1 MTTVNRSISIIYR
14 LFVFVLLLVAGLAV
28 GGCSRVSQEAAQ
40 QPLQIELIEPLF
52 PPGIGT
58 YTMNIRLFD
67 ENDNPVDDAQIAIK
81 ADMTHAGMVPILASV
96 TDGDKG
102 LYKVPFKWTMGGN
115 WIITIQAT
123 LPDGTIAEETFPITI
138 SGDPADCDIEATII
152 P

>member
-1 MTTVNRSISIIYR
+1 MPTVNRSVSIIYR
-14 LFVFVLLLVAGLAV
+14 LFVFVLPLVAGLAV
-28 GGCSRVSQEAAQ
+28 VGCSRVSQEATQ

-81 ADMTHAGMVPILASV
+81 ADMTHAGMVPILASA

-102 LYKVPFKWTMGGN
+102 LYKVPFEWTMGGE
-115 WIITIQAT
+115 WVIVIQAT
-123 LPDGTIAEETFPITI
+123 LPDGTVAEETFPITI
-138 SGDPADCDIEATII
+138 SGDPANCDIEVTET

>member
-1 MTTVNRSISIIYR
+1 MTFCNRSVSIIYR
-14 LFVFVLLLVAGLAV
+14 LFLFVLLLVTGLTV
-28 GGCSRVSQEAAQ
+28 IGCSRVSQEAAQ

-67 ENDNPVDDAQIAIK
+67 ENNNPVNDAQIAIK
-81 ADMTHAGMVPILASV
+81 ADMTHAGMIPILANA

-102 LYKVPFKWTMGGN
+102 LYKVPIEWTMGGD
-115 WIITIQAT
+115 WVIIIQAT

-138 SGDPADCDIEATII
+138 SGDPADCDVEATKT